1 VEIVM
6 VERDPAG
13 AEPAGAD
20 EAGELG
26 TPAADDLLVAYDG
39 VKVVAGVAGTTGME
53 VLLKTMLEVMTG
65 YEVVETTVERAG
77 QLVTEAAQ
85 LVMVTSLVEY
95 TMDSDPAMTA
105 VAMKAAAAATVN
117 CILKIYKG

>member
-1 VEIVM
+1 MVM

-13 AEPAGAD
+13 EETAGAED
-20 EAGELG
+20 AGELG

-39 VKVVAGVAGTTGME
+39 VKVVAGVGGTTTAE
-53 VLLKTMLEVMTG
+53 VLLKTTLEVMTG
-65 YEVVETTVERAG
+65 NEVVDTTVERAG

>member
-1 VEIVM
+1 M
-6 VERDPAG
+6 VDRAG
-13 AEPAGAD
+13 AGTDAA
-20 EAGELG
+20 ELG
-26 TPAADDLLVAYDG
+26 TPAADETLVAYDG
-39 VKVVAGVAGTTGME
+39 VKVVAGADGTTGAE
-53 VLLKTMLEVMTG
+53 VLVKTTLEVMTG
-65 YEVVETTVERAG
+65 YEVVDTTVERAG